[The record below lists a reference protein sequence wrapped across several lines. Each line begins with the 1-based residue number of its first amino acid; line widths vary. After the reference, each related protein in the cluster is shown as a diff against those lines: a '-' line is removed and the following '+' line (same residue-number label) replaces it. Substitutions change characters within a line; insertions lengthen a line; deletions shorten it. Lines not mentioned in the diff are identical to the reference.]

1 MTPLRPARRPRW
13 LLTLVCVCTLA
24 AAQPAP
30 PEGPSGTTP
39 KRAVQSKREMVATA
53 NPIATA
59 VGYRILRQGGTAV
72 DATIAMQM
80 VLNLVEPQSSGIGGG
95 AFMLAHDARSH
106 LLSAYD
112 GRETAPAAAT
122 PERFLDADGKPQ
134 RFFDA
139 VVGGKSV
146 GVPGTLRMLALA
158 HRRHGKLRWADLFEP
173 AIHLAETG
181 FAVSPRLHAAIVGEK
196 TFAQERAR
204 AYFSRADGKPLE
216 VGDILKN
223 PPFAATLRR
232 IANEGADA
240 FYVGALATDIV
251 QTANSYVANPGDLTE
266 ADLASYKAKART
278 PICGVYRH
286 YTVCGMPPPSAG
298 GVTLLELL
306 GLLDRFDLA
315 ATGVESLQSVHLFS
329 EAGRLAFADRDQY
342 LADPDFVAI
351 PEGLTDLDYLRRRS
365 MLIQPNVSIGHASP
379 GLPEVNFPLER
390 IAYGSGNAL
399 EFPSTS
405 HLSVVDRDGNAVAM
419 TTTIENAFGSTLM
432 TKGGFLLNNQL
443 TDFSF
448 VPVVEGKI
456 VANRVE
462 AGKRPRSAMAPTI
475 VYDAQGQ
482 VLMIVGS
489 PGGGAIINYV
499 AKTLIGVLDWHLD
512 PQAAIDLP
520 NIGSRNGPTEL
531 ESGTRL
537 ELLASPLRAM
547 GHDVRISAQTS
558 GVQAIVRTRD
568 GWIGGADSRR
578 EGVVLG
584 D

>member
-30 PEGPSGTTP
+30 PEGPSGVTP

-196 TFAQERAR
+196 TFAQARAR

-240 FYVGALATDIV
+240 FYVGALAADIV

-379 GLPEVNFPLER
+379 GLPDVNFPLER

-448 VPVVEGKI
+448 VPVVEGKL

-531 ESGTRL
+531 ESGTRV
-537 ELLASPLRAM
+537 ELLANPLRAM

>member
-158 HRRHGKLRWADLFEP
+158 HRRHGRLRWADLFEP

-379 GLPEVNFPLER
+379 GLPEANFPLER